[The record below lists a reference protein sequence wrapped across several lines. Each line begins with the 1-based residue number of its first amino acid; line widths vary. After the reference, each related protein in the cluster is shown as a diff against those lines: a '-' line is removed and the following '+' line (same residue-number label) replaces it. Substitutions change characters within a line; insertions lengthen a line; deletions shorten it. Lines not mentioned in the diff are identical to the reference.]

1 MFIDSVK
8 LLYSGYEYSKNIK
21 LDLYGLPAT
30 DDEGHLVVTATLV
43 GSKMGLSYILN
54 DDVLDEMGQWL
65 DEQTSRTVR
74 VDRFK
79 ARAQRFSHECEMSR
93 IDHQWRW
100 L

>member
-1 MFIDSVK
+1 MFIDSVT
-8 LLYSGYEYSKNIK
+8 LLYSGYEYSKNVK

-30 DDEGHLVVTATLV
+30 DDAGHLVVTATLV
-43 GSKMGLSYILN
+43 GSRMGLSYLLN

-65 DEQTSRTVR
+65 DEQTSRTGR

-79 ARAQRFSHECEMSR
+79 ARAQRFAHESEMSR
-93 IDHQWRW
+93 FDFQLRW